1 MLSRNDLPTAK
12 QIAETHAEGKR
23 FNAEPVLVCGIAEL
37 VRTSQSLTMR
47 PREVLKAAL
56 AAWWDYPAPQELE
69 NMGSQ
74 LEAEI
79 FTSDFKI
86 ADFLTTVM
94 EPPIRAGREQVPKLY
109 ELSGDAR
116 YRQVTGRLALAW
128 LGAYPLTALTVQ
140 KELLDTAIRLAPRDQ
155 IKALVHERIDAFGLN
170 QVEFWPL
177 WMTALFFVDFENS
190 ELALRAFCDE
200 DPAHLWTLRGAVRSG
215 DGERW
220 LRLSVRQWEFIV
232 ERFAERWPPVALP
245 HGGSWGVENPHDAT
259 EFIRTAIRSIG
270 ADSSR
275 EASDALDRL
284 ASSSAAAQYRD
295 EIKHIRAQQQRLRRD
310 TEYRVPSF
318 DEVKS
323 TLSGGLPGTIDDLK
337 AVTLD
342 AIDTAQVYLRNGD
355 TTAWR
360 AFWSKDT
367 PCDENSCRDRL
378 LDIMRGHLPNAISA
392 NPETRMPDAK
402 RADIAVIYNG
412 MGLPVE
418 IKGQWHKNVWDAPS
432 SQLIDLY
439 TKDYRANGR
448 GIYLVLWFGPGAS
461 KSLMRHPDGR
471 LPPGKPGEFRQTL
484 LDRLDPSERSRV
496 EIVVLDVSAT

>member
-1 MLSRNDLPTAK
+1 MLLIHGGFEGFPAAIEQAAREGTERHPKLRSVWNELTAPPKSDWRKEDLRRQEKARRDKQRRFRKHRRELAAHREEIASGAAFDTLYHCANAYLDRYADLPHAGSPVERLQEWLGDDLANAALEGFVRVLSRNDLPTAK

-245 HGGSWGVENPHDAT
+245 HGGSWGVANPHDAT

-284 ASSSAAAQYRD
+284 ASSSAAAQY
-295 EIKHIRAQQQRLRRD
+295 QRRD
-310 TEYRVPSF
+310 QAHS
-318 DEVKS
+318 
-323 TLSGGLPGTIDDLK
+323 
-337 AVTLD
+337 
-342 AIDTAQVYLRNGD
+342 
-355 TTAWR
+355 R
-360 AFWSKDT
+360 AAA
-367 PCDENSCRDRL
+367 E
-378 LDIMRGHLPNAISA
+378 AEA
-392 NPETRMPDAK
+392 
-402 RADIAVIYNG
+402 
-412 MGLPVE
+412 
-418 IKGQWHKNVWDAPS
+418 
-432 SQLIDLY
+432 
-439 TKDYRANGR
+439 
-448 GIYLVLWFGPGAS
+448 
-461 KSLMRHPDGR
+461 
-471 LPPGKPGEFRQTL
+471 
-484 LDRLDPSERSRV
+484 
-496 EIVVLDVSAT
+496 